1 MSQTSDEFPIIVWL
15 DGSLSNPHW
24 VVDSPEMVLGRDDG
38 CDIVIPVR
46 QISRQHVKI
55 MMEGG
60 ACVIEDMRSKNGTWV
75 NGYRLTGM
83 RQLEDGDEIRIAKDI
98 RLRFVGSGAT
108 APSTTRVLPDVIPSS
123 AMTGLRLRLDPE
135 SREVV
140 IRGETVDPP
149 LSLPQYRLL
158 EILFASQGGVCSRKD
173 VVDAVWPDEQ
183 SDGISEQAI
192 DALVRRLRDRLA
204 EFDSEHQYIVTV
216 RGHGFRLDNPQDESA
231 E

>member
-158 EILFASQGGVCSRKD
+158 EILFVSQGGVCSRND
-173 VVDAVWPDEQ
+173 VMDAVWPDAM
-183 SDGISEQAI
+183 GLGVSEQAI

-204 EFDSEHQYIVTV
+204 EMDSEHQYIVTV